1 MKIEAIKVSKIIE
14 QNFSYIMHD
23 FYEMQIE
30 YLSSLN
36 INFKDLDSSLVVMVL
51 ADKLYKTHIKNNTFK
66 NIISFKNSYL
76 KSNYK
81 IEGSSLKIKEISK
94 ILNLPRETVRR
105 KKNKLIKEKIIF
117 FDKKKKLYSLNLVNL
132 NKQVLNVQIENIIKF
147 LSKFSSFLY
156 DKNFFLKTMSRDEI
170 KKDVNNK
177 FLLYLSMYSDFQIT
191 YFSKFKKIFDIETTF
206 IFLLCALHT
215 TAQSKKE
222 TKETFNSINIFNKLK
237 SINKSYGLNATSIAE
252 ITKIPRTTV
261 LRKVEQTLKL
271 GILKK
276 DEFKRYIY
284 CENSKDYLRPVIKH
298 TMDSLGLFF
307 IKYLEI
313 YLKKY

>member
-36 INFKDLDSSLVVMVL
+36 IHFHDLDASLVVMVL
-51 ADKLYKTHIKNNTFK
+51 ANKLYKTHIKNNTFK

-81 IEGSSLKIKEISK
+81 IEGSSLKIKDISK

-132 NKQVLNVQIENIIKF
+132 DKQVLNVQIENIIKF

-177 FLLYLSMYSDFQIT
+177 FLLYLSMF
-191 YFSKFKKIFDIETTF
+191 FSIIP
-206 IFLLCALHT
+206 
-215 TAQSKKE
+215 
-222 TKETFNSINIFNKLK
+222 INVF
-237 SINKSYGLNATSIAE
+237 
-252 ITKIPRTTV
+252 
-261 LRKVEQTLKL
+261 
-271 GILKK
+271 
-276 DEFKRYIY
+276 
-284 CENSKDYLRPVIKH
+284 
-298 TMDSLGLFF
+298 
-307 IKYLEI
+307 
-313 YLKKY
+313 

>member
-1 MKIEAIKVSKIIE
+1 MIKI
-14 QNFSYIMHD
+14 
-23 FYEMQIE
+23 
-30 YLSSLN
+30 
-36 INFKDLDSSLVVMVL
+36 
-51 ADKLYKTHIKNNTFK
+51 
-66 NIISFKNSYL
+66 
-76 KSNYK
+76 
-81 IEGSSLKIKEISK
+81 
-94 ILNLPRETVRR
+94 
-105 KKNKLIKEKIIF
+105 
-117 FDKKKKLYSLNLVNL
+117 
-132 NKQVLNVQIENIIKF
+132 
-147 LSKFSSFLY
+147 
-156 DKNFFLKTMSRDEI
+156 FFLKTMSRDEI

-177 FLLYLSMYSDFQIT
+177 FLLYLSMFLDFQIA

-215 TAQSKKE
+215 TAQLKKE

-276 DEFKRYIY
+276 DGFKRYMY

-313 YLKKY
+313 YFKKD